1 MKDDKKG
8 HSSESDRLARVQ
20 ANITKAKALL
30 ARLEKKY
37 GKAEPRSEE
46 EREWRWRQI
55 MRHRSFLDDV

>member
-8 HSSESDRLARVQ
+8 HSSESDRLTRAQQALAQARE
-20 ANITKAKALL
+20 LS

-37 GKAEPRSEE
+37 GKVERKSEE

-55 MRHRSFLDDV
+55 MRRRSLQDDV

>member
-1 MKDDKKG
+1 M
-8 HSSESDRLARVQ
+8 SEVTTTFFANATQ
-20 ANITKAKALL
+20 AEAAIS
-30 ARLEKKY
+30 RLEKKY